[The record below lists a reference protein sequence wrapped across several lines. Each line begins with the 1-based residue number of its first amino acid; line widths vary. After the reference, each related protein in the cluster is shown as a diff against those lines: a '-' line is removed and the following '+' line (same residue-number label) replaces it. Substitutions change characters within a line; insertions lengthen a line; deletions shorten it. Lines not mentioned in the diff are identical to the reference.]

1 MKTGQIK
8 GKAARTQFVDELM
21 GILQRVWTKLQD
33 LPQASSLEV
42 GAFSVL
48 ILFAATVLFMFV
60 LSCVHCCCCGNSKYQ
75 ASRVQPLQ
83 P

>member
-1 MKTGQIK
+1 MHTE
-8 GKAARTQFVDELM
+8 DELM

-48 ILFAATVLFMFV
+48 ILFAGEFAGFV
-60 LSCVHCCCCGNSKYQ
+60 CWTQIHHAMLK
-75 ASRVQPLQ
+75 
-83 P
+83 